1 MFHHQSKAEKSEA
14 QQKRPG
20 RSTGVGHQQPPK
32 GTGVGGPSPHS
43 SSPSSTIRS
52 SKRSNGPGG
61 QSRGKT
67 NAVFFE
73 PNSNH
78 NVPTGEHAHWQQ
90 QGTSLS
96 GTYGSVT
103 SSTTKQSNTLAPK
116 SHGLLP
122 IPSISQAPNIRTL
135 DEASPS
141 PNTASPLSQ
150 APSSRNLEKASPVPV
165 PVVHR
170 EVPRAMFQQP
180 IPFQFGSLSSGIIN
194 GLQVPVRTN
203 SAPPVF
209 EEQKSDQVRFG
220 AAGSASIAKAP
231 KVLSGSKQ
239 WPQHDRVVSKQAAS
253 TIDQAVEGNKNSQ
266 GAKGGLPV
274 VHKAQPPVV
283 SRHGVGSSMSFPQ
296 NYAPSSQIQSQV
308 VAPQPTPLQ
317 YQFQTVQG
325 PVPRQ
330 VYGMQSLQPDPFQ
343 LQQGMV
349 HQMQGLTFPQPI
361 CPAPSHAMPQ
371 QVNPMTTHIASQ
383 QFSPMPFCVSMATH
397 LPTYM
402 SQPANQYIPQRSST
416 TVKITHPE
424 THEELKFGPKGTK
437 LESHTDSGTVKLSS
451 DTNTLSGRSSTYKTP
466 QSGLPA
472 AFSSPHKLNS
482 NSAIPAGSYGHSIN
496 LHQQPNTSVFKAGVS
511 SLNASSVRSDPVHT
525 SSGQN
530 LSTITQSGRTLD
542 LSKPFTRSEETSLIS
557 VEVLQMKSSSSTS
570 SATERIYGSTPLAAS
585 VAVSGDISD
594 SQFTSVTELSA
605 TKKSD
610 AAVKNLPMN
619 MPTPETIIPDEEI
632 ISASV
637 SAPALEQNN
646 SFREKQNSECVK
658 SVGHVTKEN
667 TRKITKS
674 EQRNKKQQLQQQA
687 PSTATLHPSSK
698 AHFESKGEGVIEV
711 SHSEI
716 GHCNGKVEKSL
727 SDHISS
733 PTSMATSSLSPQ
745 KALKTLS
752 CSAQKSS
759 STVAKVDDMNVSSGA
774 TAELVRKALG
784 KIVPMPLPEHGSV
797 VCPSSSISDSSKTCE
812 IFTEK
817 PTSIQKANHMAIPFL
832 QKTGTSESMSEI
844 SGKDTCMGMSVSVAD
859 SRTATEFASRG
870 EPLHSNSVG
879 PLFNGEGTLEV
890 SPNEHHINNLEAE
903 KSFSSQMS
911 LPMSMMSSSLAP
923 QETIICSAEKAASVL
938 DKVEATDAYLGVTA
952 ELARKPLEKISQL
965 SCGDH
970 DFNEHQSS
978 FSSDFLQESTVS
990 PAKQTSRKRA
1000 DNAIAPSLLATGAS
1014 KPVGDVSSVDTCT
1027 GTPISTGDSSHM
1039 TKYASAGGPS
1049 YSETVGPMS
1058 EGIIEAA
1065 GPMEE
1070 FAVNS
1075 VKVISEVVDVK
1086 SGNMFEVSETS
1097 MILPSIQPNV
1107 EPACFRDV
1115 TLQNIESAKNN
1126 EIVSLNKDSIEL
1138 EHTHRGSEDSQMI
1151 EQVVLQHK
1159 YESKSVS
1166 DTMTTVTGVSKTNT
1180 SKEMA
1185 EYFVD
1190 SENIITNE
1198 QRSPEVE
1205 QENLEMTHSSLEFQQ
1220 VVHAVGMLVS
1230 KEDQGEE
1237 REDKDLSVTLEMSV
1251 VSESSEQGLNCE
1263 GPGVSLNPAVATLE
1277 ERDSAD
1283 LPSNN
1288 KVLDSNL
1295 SLGHGKD
1302 KGSNDIV
1309 SRLGECST
1317 DLVKVAS
1324 TSVDNG
1330 VETMAIHHQKTSL
1343 PVEVEAK
1350 IDSLSRMTE
1359 DYKNFCSPASCK
1371 VPYATD
1377 AAKTGGN
1384 KKKKKKEY
1392 LTKADAAA
1400 PTGDLYNAYKAPE
1413 EKRENVDT
1421 QEALA
1426 VVASVDKKQ
1435 PSLNESESQEPKDL
1449 DDWEDAAELS
1459 TTVDQLDAP
1468 ELRSSS
1474 NRKYSRDFLLTFR
1487 SQFKDLSSQVKIPS
1501 DIMEVLMTPQLIA
1514 SHVGEIESLNHSV
1527 ISRFERRGSN
1537 AGTIDEDRW
1546 NKLGDPSGR
1555 DIHMEVSLGGPGGFR
1570 QGQGGPGFGR
1580 SARGMPVH
1588 TSGILSGGPFTQM
1601 PFPQVG
1607 LARSSADADKWQRV
1621 SGFQKGLIPPPQ
1633 TPSLAIHKTE
1643 NRYEVGIIS
1652 DEEQSKQR
1660 KIKSILNKLTPQNFD
1675 RLFVQVKEV
1684 NIDSALCLTGV
1695 ISQIFDKALMEPTF
1709 CEMYAKF
1716 CVQLA
1721 AELPEFYKDNEKVI
1735 FKRELLN
1742 KCQEEFERDEI
1753 EQAEADKN
1761 EGDSDLKTSGEE
1773 REEKKAAMRRR
1784 MLGNIRFIGEL
1795 YKESMLTERIMHE
1808 CIKKLLGEYQNP
1820 DAEHVESLCKLMS
1833 TIGHMIDHPKAK
1845 EHIDAYFDRMAQM
1858 LNNQKLPSRLKFM
1871 LRDII
1876 DLRKN
1881 GWQQRIKVE
1890 GPKKIEEVHR
1900 DAVQE
1905 RQVQGGRLSRSSN
1918 VGHPGRRLPTPD
1930 RSFRSPATQHYSP
1943 GAQMG
1948 SFQHIG
1954 GMRGVQPQ
1962 VGMHGF
1968 NSQDSRFAT
1977 KSHFDERPL
1986 PMPLSHRPSDDSRL
2000 TLGPQGGL
2008 GKGMAVRERPSIS
2021 SGSNRQMNMGPV
2033 SGYSSPTIP
2042 VQVLFDEQDKS
2053 LSRIHGAEKP
2063 LHAKSGIL
2071 EKNSFDHERKDI
2083 RNAHSSIHKGG
2094 MVASRESQSHGF
2106 SSQGVP
2112 KASSEGMQGCEG
2124 QLAKKSSMAIMEFYS
2139 IRDMKEAAMCVEDLK
2154 SPWFHP
2160 TMVSDWLIDSFD
2172 RKDAERDALAD
2183 LLIYLCKTESCLLS
2197 HEQLQNG
2204 LKIVL
2209 SSMED
2214 TVVDAPRAP
2223 EFLGGILGKLVAV
2236 GEFSIDEIARAIKGG
2251 GIEPGSL
2258 LETAIGLDILGTV
2271 LGVTRRENGESAL
2284 SAIYRTAGVSLEEFM
2299 PSRENSVN
2307 FEVFLEKKKI
2317 QCLYPLSFSRQV

>member
-1 MFHHQSKAEKSEA
+1 MFHHQSKPEKSEA
-14 QQKRPG
+14 QQRRPG

-52 SKRSNGPGG
+52 KRSNGPGG
-61 QSRGKT
+61 QSRGKA
-67 NAVFFE
+67 NAGFFE

-78 NVPTGEHAHWQQ
+78 NVQNGEHAQRQQ
-90 QGTSLS
+90 QGTALS
-96 GTYGSVT
+96 GTYVSVT
-103 SSTTKQSNTLAPK
+103 SSATKQSNTLAPK

-122 IPSISQAPNIRTL
+122 IPSIPQAPNIRTL
-135 DEASPS
+135 DEGSS
-141 PNTASPLSQ
+141 LPNAV
-150 APSSRNLEKASPVPV
+150 VP
-165 PVVHR
+165 R
-170 EVPRAMFQQP
+170 EVSGAMFPQQP
-180 IPFQFGSLSSGIIN
+180 HPFQFGSLSSGIIN

-203 SAPPVF
+203 SAPPNF
-209 EEQKSDQVRFG
+209 EEQKSDQARFG
-220 AAGSASIAKAP
+220 AADAASIAKTP

-239 WPQHDRVVSKQAAS
+239 WPQQDRVVSKQVAS
-253 TIDQAVEGNKNSQ
+253 TIDQAVEVNKNSQ
-266 GAKGGLPV
+266 GARGGLPA
-274 VHKAQPPVV
+274 VHKVQPSVV
-283 SRHGVGSSMSFPQ
+283 SRHGVGSLMSVPQ
-296 NYAPSSQIQSQV
+296 NYAPSSQIHSQV
-308 VAPQPTPLQ
+308 VASQPTPLHA
-317 YQFQTVQG
+317 QFQMAPAVQG
-325 PVPRQ
+325 QVQRQ
-330 VYGMQSLQPDPFQ
+330 LFGIQGLQPDAFQ

-349 HQMQGLTFPQPI
+349 HQLQGLSFPQPI
-361 CPAPSHAMPQ
+361 YPAPSHAMPQ
-371 QVNPMTTHIASQ
+371 QVNSMTTHIPSQ
-383 QFSPMPFCVSMATH
+383 QFSPMPFCVSMGTH
-397 LPTYM
+397 HPTYM
-402 SQPANQYIPQRSST
+402 SQPANQYIPQRAST

-437 LESHTDSGTVKLSS
+437 LDSHIDTGTVKLTSV
-451 DTNTLSGRSSTYKTP
+451 TNTLSGRSSTYKP
-466 QSGLPA
+466 QQSGPPVA
-472 AFSSPHKLNS
+472 ISSPHKLNS
-482 NSAIPAGSYGHSIN
+482 NSAIPAGSHGQSTN
-496 LHQQPNTSVFKAGVS
+496 LHQQPNMPILMAGVS
-511 SLNASSVRSDPVHT
+511 SLNATSVRSDPVHI

-530 LSTITQSGRTLD
+530 LSTMTQSGVTLD
-542 LSKPFTRSEETSLIS
+542 PSKPFAKAEETSLRS
-557 VEVLQMKSSSSTS
+557 VDILQMKSSGSTS
-570 SATERIYGSTPLAAS
+570 ATTHRIYGSTPLAVS
-585 VAVSGDISD
+585 VAGSGDISG
-594 SQFTSVTELSA
+594 SQSTTPVTELSD
-605 TKKSD
+605 TKKFD

-619 MPTPETIIPDEEI
+619 MPTPETIIPDENI
-632 ISASV
+632 ISTSAV
-637 SAPALEQNN
+637 SASGLEQNN
-646 SFREKQNSECVK
+646 SFWEKQNSECVK
-658 SVGHVTKEN
+658 SVGLLTKEN
-667 TRKITKS
+667 MRKLTKS

-687 PSTATLHPSSK
+687 PSTATLHLSPK
-698 AHFESKGEGVIEV
+698 AHVESKGEGVPEV
-711 SHSEI
+711 SLSEL
-716 GHCNGKVEKSL
+716 GHYNGKAEKSL

-745 KALKTLS
+745 KTLKTLS
-752 CSAQKSS
+752 CTAQKAS
-759 STVAKVDDMNVSSGA
+759 STVTKVDDMNVSSGA

-784 KIVPMPLPEHGSV
+784 EILPLPLLEHGSV
-797 VCPSSSISDSSKTCE
+797 VCPSSLISDSLKTCE
-812 IFTEK
+812 IFTIK
-817 PTSIQKANHMAIPFL
+817 QTSGQKANHMAIPSL
-832 QKTGTSESMSEI
+832 QKTGSSEPMSDI
-844 SGKDTCMGMSVSVAD
+844 SGKDTCTGISVSVAD
-859 SRTATEFASRG
+859 SRTATEFASEG
-870 EPLHSNSVG
+870 EPLYSNPVG
-879 PLFNGEGTLEV
+879 PLFNGEGTLEA
-890 SPNEHHINNLEAE
+890 SLNELGITDLEDE
-903 KSFSSQMS
+903 KSFSSQIS
-911 LPMSMMSSSLAP
+911 LPTSMMSSSLAP
-923 QETIICSAEKAASVL
+923 QETITCSAEKVSSLL
-938 DKVEATDAYLGVTA
+938 DKVEDTNAYLGVTA
-952 ELARKPLEKISQL
+952 ELARKPLGKISQL
-965 SCGDH
+965 SYGDH
-970 DFNEHQSS
+970 DFDQYQSS
-978 FSSDFLQESTVS
+978 FSSDSLQDNEIS
-990 PAKQTSRKRA
+990 PAKQMSRGRA

-1014 KPVGDVSSVDTCT
+1014 NPVANITSVDTCT
-1027 GTPISTGDSSHM
+1027 GTPISKGDSSHM
-1039 TKYASAGGPS
+1039 TEYASAGGPS

-1058 EGIIEAA
+1058 DGIIEAP

-1086 SGNMFEVSETS
+1086 LGNMFEVSETS
-1097 MILPSIQPNV
+1097 ISLPSIQPNV
-1107 EPACFRDV
+1107 EPDPCFRDI
-1115 TLQNIESAKNN
+1115 TLQNIESEKNN
-1126 EIVSLNKDSIEL
+1126 EKVSLKKYSL
-1138 EHTHRGSEDSQMI
+1138 ENIHRGSEDSQMI
-1151 EQVVLQHK
+1151 EQVLAWHK
-1159 YESKSVS
+1159 HESKSVS
-1166 DTMTTVTGVSKTNT
+1166 HTMSTVTGVSISNTNN
-1180 SKEMA
+1180 KMD

-1190 SENIITNE
+1190 SESIITNE
-1198 QRSPEVE
+1198 QRSPELE
-1205 QENLEMTHSSLEFQQ
+1205 QQNPEMNHSSSEFQE
-1220 VVHAVGMLVS
+1220 VTHAVGMLVR
-1230 KEDQGEE
+1230 KGAQGKE
-1237 REDKDLSVTLEMSV
+1237 REVEDLPVTMETSVGG
-1251 VSESSEQGLNCE
+1251 ESSEQGLNSE
-1263 GPGVSLNPAVATLE
+1263 GLGVTLKPAMAALE
-1277 ERDSAD
+1277 EQDSAD
-1283 LPSNN
+1283 FLSND

-1295 SLGHGKD
+1295 SLGYGKE
-1302 KGSNDIV
+1302 KESSDIV

-1317 DLVKVAS
+1317 DLVKVSGIQKQVAS
-1324 TSVDNG
+1324 TSVDS
-1330 VETMAIHHQKTSL
+1330 VAETMGIHHQKSSL
-1343 PVEVEAK
+1343 PVEVEVK
-1350 IDSLSRMTE
+1350 TDSLSKVTEE
-1359 DYKNFCSPASCK
+1359 DYKNLGSPASCK

-1377 AAKTGGN
+1377 AAKMGGN

-1392 LTKADAAA
+1392 LSKADAAA

-1413 EKRENVDT
+1413 EKRENVDA

-1435 PSLNESESQEPKDL
+1435 PTLNESENQEPKDL

-1459 TTVDQLDAP
+1459 TTVEKLDAP

-1501 DIMEVLMTPQLIA
+1501 DIMEVLMTPQVIA
-1514 SHVGEIESLNHSV
+1514 SHIGEIESLNHSG
-1527 ISRFERRGSN
+1527 ISRFERRGSS
-1537 AGTIDEDRW
+1537 ADTIDEDRW
-1546 NKLGDPSGR
+1546 NKSADLSGR
-1555 DIHMEVSLGGPGGFR
+1555 DVHMEVGLGVPPGGFR
-1570 QGQGGPGFGR
+1570 PGQGFSPGFGR
-1580 SARGMPVH
+1580 NTRGMPMH
-1588 TSGILSGGPFTQM
+1588 MSGILPGGPFMQM

-1607 LARSSADADKWQRV
+1607 LARSSADADKWQRA

-1633 TPSLAIHKTE
+1633 TPSPAIHKTE
-1643 NRYEVGIIS
+1643 NRYEVGNFS
-1652 DEEQSKQR
+1652 DEEQAKQR

-1742 KCQEEFERDEI
+1742 KCQEEFERDEM
-1753 EQAEADKN
+1753 EQAEADRN
-1761 EGDSDLKTSGEE
+1761 AGDSDLKISGEE

-1820 DAEHVESLCKLMS
+1820 DTEHVEALCKLMS
-1833 TIGHMIDHPKAK
+1833 TIGDMIDHAKAK

-1881 GWQQRIKVE
+1881 GWQQRRKVE

-1905 RQVQGGRLSRSSN
+1905 RQVQGGRLSRNPN

-1930 RSFRSPATQHYSP
+1930 RSFRSPATQHHFP

-1962 VGMHGF
+1962 VGTHGF
-1968 NSQDSRFAT
+1968 NSQDSRFAA
-1977 KSHFDERPL
+1977 KAHFDDKPL

-2008 GKGMAVRERPSIS
+2008 GKGMAVRERPLIS

-2033 SGYSSPTIP
+2033 SAYSSTNP
-2042 VQVLFDEQDKS
+2042 VQVPFDEQDKS
-2053 LSRIHGAEKP
+2053 LSRIHVAEKP
-2063 LHAKSGIL
+2063 LHAKPGMQ
-2071 EKNSFDHERKDI
+2071 EKKSFDNERKDI
-2083 RNAHSSIHKGG
+2083 RNTYPSIHKGG
-2094 MVASRESQSHGF
+2094 MAASGEFQSHGC

-2112 KASSEGMQGCEG
+2112 KASSEGMQVSEDR
-2124 QLAKKSSMAIMEFYS
+2124 LTKMSSMAIKEFYS

-2160 TMVSDWLIDSFD
+2160 TMVSGWLINSFD
-2172 RKDAERDALAD
+2172 RKDVERDALAD
-2183 LLIYLCKTESCLLS
+2183 LLIYLCKTESCSLN

-2214 TVVDAPRAP
+2214 TVVDSPRAP

-2251 GIEPGSL
+2251 GIETGSL
-2258 LETAIGLDILGTV
+2258 LETSIGLDILGTV
-2271 LGVTRRENGESAL
+2271 LDVIRRENGESAL
-2284 SAIYRTAGVSLEEFM
+2284 SAIYRTSGVSLEDFM
-2299 PSRENSVN
+2299 PSGENSVN